1 MSKREKRELRPGER
15 VRVLVVDDSVVIRR
29 LVSTVLEEEPRI
41 EVVGVAS
48 NGKIA
53 LDRVDQFAPDVITLD
68 VEMPE
73 LDGLGMLRELRKRDH
88 STRVIMFSTLTER
101 CASTTI
107 EALSLGADDYVTK
120 ASNEGS
126 LDQSL
131 QRLRG
136 ELLPKIF
143 QFFAMPGENGKGA
156 APARPWSAS
165 TANTVPR
172 PAAPPSALAALF
184 PGATVRTLTRPKA
197 VVIGVSTGGPAAL
210 GEILPTIPAGF
221 PVPILLVQH
230 MPPMFTGLLA
240 ERLNTLCQIPVSE
253 AKDGDRVEAGRM
265 LIAPGDFHMRLQGG
279 ANGLTVRLDQGPPE
293 NSCRPAVDVLFRSAV
308 DVYHGALLGVVLT
321 GMGYDGL
328 RGSEVLKAAGA
339 TVIAQDEATSVVWGM
354 PGAVAGASLADRV
367 LPLNSI
373 VPEIV
378 RIVGKN

>member
-1 MSKREKRELRPGER
+1 
-15 VRVLVVDDSVVIRR
+15 
-29 LVSTVLEEEPRI
+29 
-41 EVVGVAS
+41 
-48 NGKIA
+48 
-53 LDRVDQFAPDVITLD
+53 VITLD

-73 LDGLGMLRELRKRDH
+73 MDGLAMLRELRKNDRG
-88 STRVIMFSTLTER
+88 TRVIMFSTLTER

-143 QFFAMPGENGKGA
+143 QFFAMPGENGNGTE
-156 APARPWSAS
+156 RSGPWSAPPPP
-165 TANTVPR
+165 VR
-172 PAAPPSALAALF
+172 PATRTQAAPLSALAAIF
-184 PGATVRTLTRPKA
+184 PGASRLSVRPKA

-210 GEILPTIPAGF
+210 GEILPQIPAGF
-221 PVPILLVQH
+221 PLPILLVQH

-240 ERLNTLCQIPVSE
+240 ERLNSLCQIAVSE
-253 AKDGDRVEAGRM
+253 ARDGDRMEGGRI
-265 LIAPGDFHMRLQGG
+265 LIAPGDYHMRLHGSG
-279 ANGLTVRLDQGPPE
+279 KDLTVRLDQGPPE

-308 DVYHGALLGVVLT
+308 DVYQGALLGVVLT

-339 TVIAQDEATSVVWGM
+339 TVIAQDEASSVVWGM
-354 PGAVAGASLADRV
+354 PGAVAAANLADRI
-367 LPLNSI
+367 LPLNAI
-373 VPEIV
+373 IPEML
-378 RIVGKN
+378 RIVGRN